1 MIDTQAKPQEIDRAT
16 ITHIELRAL
25 TILCH
30 QIRASTSPSFL
41 FNVSLSHTQCAFQ
54 VFPVIICRESPSF
67 RGIVHRFL
75 PRIIIAEIIIYQ
87 LARFH
92 TFRKR
97 QAASSPF
104 IIISIF
110 VERSS
115 TSQVI
120 RHPVKIAD
128 SHPVILIAIHI
139 LNNARRRWSNRWR
152 IIVIATRRQTSN
164 SQAQK
169 QNHGHFSNL
178 FIYHIFHL

>member
-1 MIDTQAKPQEIDRAT
+1 METYISPIACKNLQEEEAWQNRSVTIMRFLESIRTQMKPQSKKHT
-16 ITHIELRAL
+16 EL
-25 TILCH
+25 
-30 QIRASTSPSFL
+30 
-41 FNVSLSHTQCAFQ
+41 
-54 VFPVIICRESPSF
+54 
-67 RGIVHRFL
+67 L

-87 LARFH
+87 LTRFH
-92 TFRKR
+92 TIRKS

-139 LNNARRRWSNRWR
+139 LNNARCRWSNRWR